1 MIFLFDPCRAPC
13 PQVNQNFVSNGPLG
27 PLPIAGDRLTNV
39 STNTE
44 IWAKPVPIPLGH
56 KGKDAVAAV
65 LFNRGDQ
72 EERIVFDFGL
82 LGTSFEGSDA
92 AIFDVIEG
100 KNIASKASG
109 NYTSEMIVSHG
120 CEFIVVIF

>member
-1 MIFLFDPCRAPC
+1 
-13 PQVNQNFVSNGPLG
+13 
-27 PLPIAGDRLTNV
+27 
-39 STNTE
+39 
-44 IWAKPVPIPLGH
+44 
-56 KGKDAVAAV
+56 VAAV

-72 EERIVFDFGL
+72 QERIVFDFGL

-100 KNIASKASG
+100 KNIASNASG